1 MSCLHSFFAPEF
13 EIKILDERLKE
24 PGMFPAYATPMSAGI
39 DLRACISFAKCKEQ
53 IVDWNDIETEGT
65 GELTQITLQP
75 NQQFMIPSGIALHM
89 DNSLYAAVILPRSG
103 LGTKGLVLAN
113 TVGLIDSDYQKEMMI
128 TAWNRSSEPIV
139 IKPMERIAQMVIIP
153 VVKPRLKL
161 VYEFSVHS
169 ERGGFGSTGS
179 K

>member
-1 MSCLHSFFAPEF
+1 MSCLNSFFSPEF

-39 DLRACISFAKCKEQ
+39 DLRACMPKSWMATDEHPRVLKPGEQ
-53 IVDWNDIETEGT
+53 
-65 GELTQITLQP
+65 LL
-75 NQQFMIPSGIALHM
+75 IPSGIALHM
-89 DNSLYAAVILPRSG
+89 DNSLYAAIILPRSG

-139 IKPMERIAQMVIIP
+139 IKPMERIAQMVIVP
-153 VVKPRLKL
+153 VVKPRLTL
-161 VYEFSVHS
+161 VDEFSVHS
-169 ERGGFGSTGS
+169 DRGGFGSTGS